1 MSKTRVV
8 LGISLALNLMLLA
21 LFAMPSDAL
30 RAISDAAPSP
40 QERAAITRVTR
51 EGRQAPPA
59 AAGTAIGSP
68 DVDVQPGTARGEWT
82 EQVRHHVAELRG
94 RSVDENTVRLLGVAV
109 AERLY
114 RLRARELLKP
124 PPGEEYWQA
133 RAMMFSSPGPD
144 PMKLKE
150 FQRMRRDRLA
160 LIEELFGE
168 VGAISTEFNTPNHFA
183 WPHYGQSEFAYV
195 PGDQRLA
202 LIEYLERVSTGAEES
217 RASRLARRLW
227 TSPEAEV
234 GQDEAIKGILGP
246 EIFEEYERRS
256 SSTSGMLKYE
266 LSAFQPSRAE
276 FDALLRIERDFSA
289 RIAEAGI
296 QTGKGTESM
305 FLAVQD
311 QKREAIKSLL
321 GEVRYADY
329 ERMTDQAFRHLDS
342 LAREMGLG
350 APVVRAGYAHIE
362 QARTKVETLTAGKEM
377 SDPKV
382 QAAIQAIQRDLQSK
396 LVDEFGMRGMSER
409 EAQALLGPA
418 TSVYPQRLAARFFR
432 WGP

>member
-1 MSKTRVV
+1 MPKTRVV
-8 LGISLALNLMLLA
+8 LDISLALNLILLA
-21 LFAMPSDAL
+21 LFAMPSDTL

-40 QERAAITRVTR
+40 QERAAITTVAH
-51 EGRQAPPA
+51 EDRQTPPA
-59 AAGTAIGSP
+59 AAATATGSP
-68 DVDVQPGTARGEWT
+68 DVRPGTARGEWT
-82 EQVRHHVAELRG
+82 EQVRDYVAELRRRG
-94 RSVDENTVRLLGVAV
+94 VDENTVRLLGVAL

-124 PPGEEYWQA
+124 PPSEEYWQA
-133 RAMMFSSPGPD
+133 PATMFSSPGPD

-168 VGAISTEFNTPNHFA
+168 VGAIATEFNTPNHFA

-195 PGDQRLA
+195 PAEKRLA
-202 LIEYLERVSTGAEES
+202 LIEYLERASTGADES
-217 RASRLARRLW
+217 RASRLARRQW
-227 TSPEAEV
+227 ISPEAEL
-234 GQDEAIKGILGP
+234 GQEEAIKGILGP
-246 EIFEEYERRS
+246 ELFADYERRS
-256 SSTSGMLKYE
+256 SSTSGTLKYE
-266 LSAFQPSRAE
+266 LSSFQPSRVE
-276 FDALLRIERDFSA
+276 FDALLRIERDFRQ
-289 RIAEAGI
+289 RIAEAGR
-296 QTGKGTESM
+296 QMAPGTESK

-311 QKREAIKSLL
+311 EKREAIKSLL
-321 GEVRYADY
+321 GDMRYAEY
-329 ERMTDQAFRHLDS
+329 ERTTDQAFRHLDS

-350 APVVRAGYAHIE
+350 APVVRASYAHIE
-362 QARTKVETLTAGKEM
+362 QARTKVETLTVGKEM

-418 TSVYPQRLAARFFR
+418 TSVYPRRLAARFFR
-432 WGP
+432 WGS

>member
-1 MSKTRVV
+1 M
-8 LGISLALNLMLLA
+8 
-21 LFAMPSDAL
+21 
-30 RAISDAAPSP
+30 
-40 QERAAITRVTR
+40 
-51 EGRQAPPA
+51 
-59 AAGTAIGSP
+59 
-68 DVDVQPGTARGEWT
+68 
-82 EQVRHHVAELRG
+82 
-94 RSVDENTVRLLGVAV
+94 AV

-133 RAMMFSSPGPD
+133 RATIFGSPGPD
-144 PMKLKE
+144 AAKLKE

-160 LIEELFGE
+160 LIEELFGD

-202 LIEYLERVSTGAEES
+202 LIEYFERVSTGADKS

-234 GQDEAIKGILGP
+234 SQDEAIKGILGP
-246 EIFEEYERRS
+246 ELFEEYERRS

-289 RIAEAGI
+289 RIAEAGR
-296 QTGKGTESM
+296 QTATGTESKL
-305 FLAVQD
+305 LAVQEE
-311 QKREAIKSLL
+311 KREAAKSIL
-321 GEVRYADY
+321 GDVRYAEY
-329 ERMTDQAFRHLDS
+329 ERTTDGAFRHLDS

-350 APVVRAGYAHIE
+350 APVARAGYAHIE
-362 QARTKVETLTAGKEM
+362 QARTKVEALTAGKEM

-382 QAAIQAIQRDLQSK
+382 QAGIQAIQRDLQSK

-418 TSVYPQRLAARFFR
+418 MNVYPQRVAARFFR
-432 WGP
+432 WGS